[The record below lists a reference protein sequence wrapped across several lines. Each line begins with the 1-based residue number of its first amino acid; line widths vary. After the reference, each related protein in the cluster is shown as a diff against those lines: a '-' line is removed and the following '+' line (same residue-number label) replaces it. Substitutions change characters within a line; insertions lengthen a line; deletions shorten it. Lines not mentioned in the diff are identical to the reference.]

1 MRPADGDGKD
11 PPSLQHDQGTQRAM
25 RLLGI
30 LALIGMLHVGFLIFV
45 ELDRF
50 SRHRTAI
57 TELEAE
63 LAATRA
69 EADALR
75 AIAERLS
82 DTDFREQLARRQ
94 GFMFPDE
101 TRLIVVQDPLFEAP
115 LEPSS
120 TDPR

>member
-11 PPSLQHDQGTQRAM
+11 PSSLQHDRGTQRAM

-30 LALIGMLHVGFLIFV
+30 LALIGTLHVGFLIFV

-50 SRHRTAI
+50 ARHRTAI

-115 LEPSS
+115 IEPSS